1 MPEYLPEY
9 HLRLM
14 VRHEQSELCV
24 LHIIDDHRQRG
35 LFMTSPWAYT
45 LAYLDGGALKQVDI
59 DHDRCSLSSSV
70 FYPHLCHLTTLNNA
84 NTDRD

>member
-9 HLRLM
+9 RPRSM
-14 VRHEQSELCV
+14 VGHERSGRCV

-35 LFMTSPWAYT
+35 SFMTDPRVHT
-45 LAYLDGGALKQVDI
+45 LAYLDGWTLKQADI

-70 FYPHLCHLTTLNNA
+70 FYPRLCHLTTLNNA